1 MPATATMQIDGGRH
15 RSALPHFAAKPGR
28 SGWTV
33 GRLSALRELAH
44 SFRGDLT
51 EVAAAL
57 GRDRSDCDI
66 ALNALLGA
74 AGARLS
80 PMTRRNPAAVPP
92 LSGGFPAAFC
102 RVVGRLMN
110 QARSNNELR
119 LDRPTPLAVFEEADW

>member
-15 RSALPHFAAKPGR
+15 RGALAHFAVKPGR

-57 GRDRSDCDI
+57 GCDKADCDI
-66 ALNALLGA
+66 ALNALLGRTPTQA
-74 AGARLS
+74 LQALE
-80 PMTRRNPAAVPP
+80 
-92 LSGGFPAAFC
+92 
-102 RVVGRLMN
+102 
-110 QARSNNELR
+110 ARS
-119 LDRPTPLAVFEEADW
+119 

>member
-15 RSALPHFAAKPGR
+15 EGALAHFAAKPGR

-66 ALNALLGA
+66 ALNALLGRTPTQA
-74 AGARLS
+74 LQALNAVGASSR
-80 PMTRRNPAAVPP
+80 PAA
-92 LSGGFPAAFC
+92 
-102 RVVGRLMN
+102 
-110 QARSNNELR
+110 
-119 LDRPTPLAVFEEADW
+119 